1 MMTNDMGSVLQ
12 QALATRGGAAPEP
25 TQVSNME
32 VGGQPV
38 EQESF
43 QPEEI
48 AEQLEAVKTMM
59 ETTDD
64 PGMLQQLKDVAEA
77 LTLALESASA
87 AVPQQIQTGP
97 DPSMGMPPAEGQ
109 GW

>member
-12 QALATRGGAAPEP
+12 QALMSRQGATAEP
-25 TQVSNME
+25 QVSGME
-32 VGGQPV
+32 VGGMPV

-48 AEQLEAVKTMM
+48 AEQLEAVKQMM

-64 PGMLQQLKDVAEA
+64 PGMLQQLKGVAEA

-87 AVPQQIQTGP
+87 AVPQQVQTAP
-97 DPSMGMPPAEGQ
+97 DPSMGMPPTQ
-109 GW
+109 GGGW